1 MYSAVQQ
8 CTLRGSREVYRQRTS
23 PMHALLTPDDELN
36 CKRRNEPARAV
47 ERGGTC
53 MQTLDLARQASTAVI
68 AEHTG
73 LALRSPSLKN
83 DFSHPPPLLEA

>member
-36 CKRRNEPARAV
+36 CKRRNVTGARGRERRNMYASPRPAQDKLAPPSSLSILASHYPEP
-47 ERGGTC
+47 
-53 MQTLDLARQASTAVI
+53 
-68 AEHTG
+68 
-73 LALRSPSLKN
+73 
-83 DFSHPPPLLEA
+83 